1 MSFKINLSKGFDIN
15 LSGEAVK
22 TITTIKPPSSF
33 AIKPT
38 DFIGVTRPKL
48 LKNVGDEV
56 KAGTPILFDK
66 LSDQIMYCSPVSGEI
81 IEVVRGLKR
90 RIEEIRILPDKK
102 NIYVKNKKFSSL
114 EVDQLKKEDIIKSLT
129 SSGVWPHIIQR
140 PFGLVADPNSKP
152 KAIHV
157 SFFDTH
163 PLAPSS
169 EVLYKDDL
177 KYIKSGLRII
187 RKLTDGKIHLNHNK
201 DSIEHFSIDSYENNV
216 FSGPHPSG
224 NVGVQIHHIDAVNK
238 SDIVWS
244 TSPQG
249 LIEIGKFFLEGIYDA
264 SKKICLVGSE
274 VKNTQYYSCISGTS
288 VMNILENNIK
298 EGTQRII
305 SGNVLTGSS
314 IGNKGYLGF
323 YDSMVTVIPEGN
335 SHEFLGWILPVIN
348 KLSFQRAFGLF
359 SFLNPQKKYNL
370 NTNTNG
376 ELRAFVQTGVFSRV
390 LPMDILPTYLFKAI
404 LAEDYDEMEE
414 LGIYELVEEDVA
426 ICEFVDVSKND
437 LQKLLRKG
445 LNLLKDS

>member
-1 MSFKINLSKGFDIN
+1 
-15 LSGEAVK
+15 
-22 TITTIKPPSSF
+22 
-33 AIKPT
+33 
-38 DFIGVTRPKL
+38 
-48 LKNVGDEV
+48 
-56 KAGTPILFDK
+56 
-66 LSDQIMYCSPVSGEI
+66 
-81 IEVVRGLKR
+81 
-90 RIEEIRILPDKK
+90 LPDKK
-102 NIYVKNKKFSSL
+102 NVYVKHKKFSTL
-114 EVDQLKKEDIIKSLT
+114 EVDKLRREDIIKNLT

-169 EVLYKDDL
+169 EILYKDDL
-177 KYIKSGLRII
+177 KYIKWGLRILS
-187 RKLTDGKIHLNHNK
+187 KLTNGKIHLNHNK
-201 DSIEHFSIDSYENNV
+201 DSIKYLSVDGYENNV

-238 SDIVWS
+238 YDVVWS

-274 VKNTQYYSCISGTS
+274 VKKTQYYSCISGTS
-288 VMNILENNIK
+288 VMNILENNTK
-298 EGTQRII
+298 DGNQRII

-314 IGNKGYLGF
+314 IGSKGYLGF

-335 SHEFLGWILPVIN
+335 SYEFLGWILPVMN

-359 SFLNPQKKYNL
+359 SFLNPKKKYSL

-376 ELRAFVQTGVFSRV
+376 ELRAFVQTGVFGKV

-426 ICEFVDVSKND
+426 LCEFVDVSKND

>member
-15 LSGEAVK
+15 LIGEAVK

-38 DFIGVTRPKL
+38 DFIGITRPKL

-114 EVDQLKKEDIIKSLT
+114 EVNQLKKEDIIKSLT

-140 PFGLVADPNSKP
+140 PFGLVADPNSIP

-177 KYIKSGLRII
+177 EYIKSALRII
-187 RKLTDGKIHLNHNK
+187 SKLTDGKIHLNHNK
-201 DSIEHFSIDSYENNV
+201 DSIKYFSIDGYENNV

-238 SDIVWS
+238 EDIVWS

-288 VMNILENNIK
+288 IMNILENNIK
-298 EGTQRII
+298 DGTQRII
-305 SGNVLTGSS
+305 SGNILTGSS
-314 IGNKGYLGF
+314 IGSKGYLGF

-359 SFLNPQKKYNL
+359 SFLNPKKKYNL

-376 ELRAFVQTGVFSRV
+376 ELRAFVQTGVFSKV